1 MTIIKN
7 KGYKSNFNQLKKL
20 GGKMKKILALLFCIV
35 VVALGVSLTIYLK
48 KDELQ
53 NNVSKEVDGIKIT
66 VKGTR
71 SEEVKGDSNED
82 GSPSESGEFF
92 TLGEDI
98 FIASDYEYKVADV
111 SVENKSDKVVKLFQ
125 TGWNAVDIS
134 EYEFE
139 NIEVTGK
146 LDNQQVAPGESFDAQ
161 VKIPV
166 EKALEVKEINLKYNL
181 KDYSNLM
188 SALNDAGNG
197 LSIEEVQKK
206 YPELYDDNW
215 IELGTIKFE

>member
-1 MTIIKN
+1 
-7 KGYKSNFNQLKKL
+7 
-20 GGKMKKILALLFCIV
+20 MKKILALLFCIV
-35 VVALGVSLTIYLK
+35 VVVLGVSLTIYLK

-98 FIASDYEYKVADV
+98 FIASDYEYKVVDV

-139 NIEVTGK
+139 NIEVAGK

-166 EKALEVKEINLKYNL
+166 EKALDVKEINLKYNL

-215 IELGTIKFE
+215 IKLGTVKFE

>member
-1 MTIIKN
+1 
-7 KGYKSNFNQLKKL
+7 
-20 GGKMKKILALLFCIV
+20 MKKVLALLFCIMV
-35 VVALGVSLTIYLK
+35 VVLGVLLTIYFK
-48 KDELQ
+48 KDKVQ

-71 SEEVKGDSNED
+71 SEAVKGDSNED
-82 GSPSESGEFF
+82 GSPNSNGEFF
-92 TLGEDI
+92 TLGEDVLL
-98 FIASDYEYKVADV
+98 ASDYEYKIVDV

-181 KDYSNLM
+181 KDYSNLPNVLED
-188 SALNDAGNG
+188 ALNG
-197 LSIEEVQKK
+197 LSVEDAKKK
-206 YPELYDDNW
+206 YPELYIDNW
-215 IELGTIKFE
+215 IGLGTLKFE